1 MCIYIMVRDGVKGL
15 FLNSTATFCFYL
27 RAFFSSSCAIG
38 KTGSSS
44 TVIYCM
50 CEHFSFFDFFF
61 FFSSLIVTMRNERF
75 DPKRLFKN
83 Y

>member
-1 MCIYIMVRDGVKGL
+1 MVRDGVKGL
-15 FLNSTATFCFYL
+15 LLNSTATFCFYL
-27 RAFFSSSCAIG
+27 RTFFSSSCATG

-50 CEHFSFFDFFF
+50 CDNFSFFFEFL
-61 FFSSLIVTMRNERF
+61 SLIVTTRNEIF
-75 DPKRLFKN
+75 EPKLLFNN